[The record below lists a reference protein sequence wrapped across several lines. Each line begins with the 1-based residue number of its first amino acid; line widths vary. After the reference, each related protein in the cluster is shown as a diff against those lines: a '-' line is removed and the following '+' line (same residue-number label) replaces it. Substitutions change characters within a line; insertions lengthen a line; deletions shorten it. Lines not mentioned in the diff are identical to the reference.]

1 MFCNKGREINHDAP
15 HYPVEMP
22 GVWKEIGVNDLRS
35 GNTFAFSKNGT
46 VVYIIDPAICIK
58 KERAMIGE
66 YLWSEDRLYIYF
78 YKFLQLEGGDLN
90 KIKNKCEA
98 EIPGLKLEE
107 KLIILNEGSMKV
119 LGLGNFTQRKNGYD
133 FDDLTSFKTGGSE
146 FYKFSKYPEH
156 FQEIVDHEI
165 KDERRLILEKR
176 NVYIRN
182 NTGKEV
188 RYSFD

>member
-1 MFCNKGREINHDAP
+1 M
-15 HYPVEMP
+15 
-22 GVWKEIGVNDLRS
+22 NDLRS